1 MYNKILIPLDGTLR
15 AEQALQL
22 VNRFF
27 VDAELILLET
37 TGNTTQAFPI
47 YGAGVHGYIEP
58 LPEVKK
64 ARNDEYVAS
73 VADRTR
79 NWATNVRGYSLIGP
93 PDIKIVE
100 VAEAEE
106 VDLIVMVTHGYDR
119 FERLLFGSVTQKV
132 IRDAP
137 CPVLAVRDGE
147 LPEHM
152 LIALDGTPFSEE
164 ILEPAFKLAKL
175 LRLDVTLAR
184 VDMPK
189 DDISYADVASI
200 REIDSELAELVLST
214 HNSRA
219 EFYLDDIRKRYL
231 DSVAGIDIKIDYDVD
246 YGDPAARLPAIA
258 KFHDCDLIAMATH
271 GRKGI
276 EYWLKG
282 SVTEKVMHKTD
293 VAMLILHHEV
303 EEEPAG

>member
-1 MYNKILIPLDGTLR
+1 MYDKILIPLDGTLR

-22 VNRFF
+22 VQRFF
-27 VDAELILLET
+27 IDAELILLET
-37 TGNTTQAFPI
+37 TGNTTQPFPV

-58 LPEVKK
+58 LPEAKK
-64 ARNDEYVAS
+64 ARNDEYVAT
-73 VADRTR
+73 VADSART
-79 NWATNVRGYSLIGP
+79 WANKVRGYSLIGP
-93 PDIKIVE
+93 ADIKIVE
-100 VAEAEE
+100 IAEE
-106 VDLIVMVTHGYDR
+106 EDVDLIVMVTHGYDGLD
-119 FERLLFGSVTQKV
+119 RLLFGSVTQKV

-152 LIALDGTPFSEE
+152 LIALDGSEFAE
-164 ILEPAFKLAKL
+164 SILDPAFKLAKL
-175 LRLDVTLAR
+175 LKIDVTLAR

-189 DDISYADVASI
+189 DDIAYSDLAGI
-200 REIDSELAELVLST
+200 REIDRELADVVLST
-214 HNSRA
+214 HNSRS
-219 EFYLDDIRKRYL
+219 EFYLDDVRKRYL
-231 DSVAGIDIKIDYDVD
+231 ESVAGIDLKIDYDVD

-258 KFHDCDLIAMATH
+258 KFHNCDLIAMATH

-276 EYWLKG
+276 DYWLKG

-293 VAMLILHHEV
+293 KAMLILHHEV